1 MWGTGLPDLALPPR
15 IRTRAPPLSGSS
27 TWQAT
32 APPGSRT
39 TPRPGVRPVTVPRG
53 SPARAAWAGSLAPS
67 TSRVRIGAAHRALAA
82 WIAAVTTRPVPVAG
96 AVRTTCSRSACPSPT
111 PRASS
116 TAVMSVSTSSR
127 RRTEPRSCPA
137 AARDHRRARR
147 RGSSVPTTVPT
158 PTSPSD
164 SPRALLGLP
173 HRWTSH
179 PLSSAPWQA
188 QSAAVVPP
196 EPGGAMTSRGT
207 AGSQDQEPRHW
218 RSGRSVTTR
227 GTPLPD
233 PGAWSVPA
241 VPVPPSGWPP
251 VPVVAPVPAEA
262 GKAAVPEESGTPVL
276 PGVPVLL
283 EAPGALVLPGET
295 RALGASVLPGVPGV
309 PVLPGETGV
318 PADASRLGASSCVS
332 GRSTRLSSARPRRV
346 GRGSAHGRHGADQPL
361 AASRTWATTPATCSS
376 VPHQGAWRT
385 SESRSA
391 CPPSPPP
398 CPAPATITRP
408 G

>member
-1 MWGTGLPDLALPPR
+1 MEEYVLGPAARRGPAGASAPVRARPLTAPR
-15 IRTRAPPLSGSS
+15 RRAPNAGTS
-27 TWQAT
+27 T
-32 APPGSRT
+32 
-39 TPRPGVRPVTVPRG
+39 
-53 SPARAAWAGSLAPS
+53 
-67 TSRVRIGAAHRALAA
+67 
-82 WIAAVTTRPVPVAG
+82 
-96 AVRTTCSRSACPSPT
+96 
-111 PRASS
+111 
-116 TAVMSVSTSSR
+116 
-127 RRTEPRSCPA
+127 
-137 AARDHRRARR
+137 HRRARPDR
-147 RGSSVPTTVPT
+147 SASDVRPVPNDRTSVPTTVPT

-173 HRWTSH
+173 HRWTFH

-241 VPVPPSGWPP
+241 VPVLPSGWPP
-251 VPVVAPVPAEA
+251 VPVVASVPAEA
-262 GKAAVPEESGTPVL
+262 GKADVTEESGTPVL
-276 PGVPVLL
+276 PGVPSAPAL
-283 EAPGALVLPGET
+283 PGASALL
-295 RALGASVLPGVPGV
+295 RALGASVLPGAPSA
-309 PVLPGETGV
+309 PVLPGEEDV
-318 PADASRLGASSCVS
+318 LADASRLGASPCVS
-332 GRSTRLSSARPRRV
+332 GRSTRLSSARPRWV

-391 CPPSPPP
+391 CPPRLAPTVGLLAPVGVAHDGAGSTPSSTCRPRRLTARCRTLGVP
-398 CPAPATITRP
+398 SCWSRGWACPGSCGA